1 MDYKGE
7 KCPVCGEIF
16 TADDDIVVCPE
27 CGTPHHRECY
37 AAENKCANEEY
48 HSTGRKWERSVQSKP
63 LYRICPV
70 CNYPNRMTDSNCQ
83 RCGKELN
90 DDAAVSQNENTYENS
105 DDNMREPFSVEI
117 EGMIDPLKYL
127 GFDPNEDMG
136 GASMQEV
143 NDFVGTSTIYYL
155 PKFKRMKDDGTKPSF
170 NFFSLVFPTLYFAN
184 RKMWGWAILA
194 AILGVLLNL
203 PADLLLYIEE
213 FPDELSS
220 FISSNKH
227 MIQAVSDICL
237 VADIGIRALFCF
249 FANWL
254 YFRFAVNSVKKH
266 KTSGRPASM
275 IKTAGGIRPVNMLI
289 ITAIKYG
296 IGLAVLAALYYG
308 FEMAGTIKDFST
320 LCLM

>member
-16 TADDDIVVCPE
+16 TDDDDIVVCPE
-27 CGTPHHRECY
+27 CGTPHHRSCY
-37 AAENKCANEEY
+37 ITENRCANEEY
-48 HSTGRKWERSVQSKP
+48 HSTGRKWERTVHKKP
-63 LYRICPV
+63 LYKVCPV
-70 CNYPNRMTDSNCQ
+70 CNFPNRVTDSNCQ
-83 RCGKELN
+83 RCGAEIN
-90 DDAAVSQNENTYENS
+90 DISVVSMNENEPEKVE
-105 DDNMREPFSVEI
+105 DNIQAAFSSEQ
-117 EGMIDPLKYL
+117 EAFLDPIKYL
-127 GFDPNEDMG
+127 GLDPNEDMG

-143 NDFVGTSTIYYL
+143 TDFVGPSTIYYL

-170 NFFSLVFPTLYFAN
+170 NFFSLIFPTLYFAN

-194 AILGVLLNL
+194 AVLGVLLNL

-213 FPDELSS
+213 FPDSLAT
-220 FISSNKH
+220 FISNNKS

-237 VADIGIRALFCF
+237 VADIGVRALFCL

-254 YFRFAVNSVKKH
+254 YFRFAMNSLKKH
-266 KTSGRPASM
+266 KTSGRSASS
-275 IKTAGGIRPVNMLI
+275 IKAEGGIKPMNMLI

-296 IGLAVLAALYYG
+296 IGLIVLAALYYG
-308 FEMAGTIKDFST
+308 FEMATTIKDFST